1 MIAAQRP
8 VLGIALVMLAVSCFA
23 SMDSAT
29 RYLGGL
35 LPVLLILWARYGFQA
50 VSMALWLSWQTLRGK
65 PGMFRAAHPKFQ
77 AVRGLLLLATSAM
90 SFYGVQQMPVP
101 EFTAINMLTPVLVTV
116 LAAVVLKERV
126 SKLRWALVMGGFAG
140 ALIVIRPG
148 SGLFGWA
155 VMYPLAG
162 ALFYAAFQT
171 LTAQLAA
178 LENPITTHFYTGLFG
193 AVLLTL
199 LIWLGPFTLMPILAM
214 APAWQWGMLLL
225 IGLLGTT
232 GHLFLIL
239 ALGYAPTGTLMP
251 FVYVQIAVAA
261 AIGWIV
267 FKHAPDGY
275 AWLGMAVLSAS
286 GALSAW
292 LNVREAQ
299 ARRQPESAVLR
310 DTIGD

>member
-1 MIAAQRP
+1 MIAAHRP

-101 EFTAINMLTPVLVTV
+101 EFTAINMLTPVLGTV

>member
-1 MIAAQRP
+1 M
-8 VLGIALVMLAVSCFA
+8 LGIALVMLAVSCFA

>member
-1 MIAAQRP
+1 MIAAHRP

>member
-1 MIAAQRP
+1 MTAQRP
-8 VLGIALVMLAVSCFA
+8 LLGIGLVIVAVSCFA
-23 SMDSAT
+23 SMDST
-29 RYLGGL
+29 IRYLGGL

-50 VSMALWLSWQTLRGK
+50 VSMALWLSLQTLRGK

-90 SFYGVQQMPVP
+90 SFYGVQAMPVP

-116 LAAVVLKERV
+116 LAAVVLKESV
-126 SKLRWALVMGGFAG
+126 SRLRWALVMGGFAG
-140 ALIVIRPG
+140 ALIVIGPG

-155 VMYPLAG
+155 VLFPLAG

-171 LTAQLAA
+171 LTARLAA

-193 AVLLTL
+193 ATLLTV

-214 APAWQWGMLLL
+214 APAWQWGLLLL

-239 ALGYAPTGTLMP
+239 ALGHAPTSTLMP

-261 AIGWIV
+261 GIGWLV
-267 FKHAPDGY
+267 FEHAPDGY

-299 ARRQPESAVLR
+299 ARRRPESAVLR